1 LPPNP
6 KLIERVEYALQWS
19 LSWMIVDIK
28 GHPMVS
34 GLCTGVL
41 MLVPIYGNRE
51 LAGDRDFN
59 PDGTLEAV
67 TLEPMNEELPEEE
80 FEKRFDAGE
89 DPKSLGLTW
98 TMESLLLR
106 GLSAT
111 RFCLEFVDFLR
122 GLRFGQVLVKLL
134 ASLTAKGPE
143 IGNLRPR
150 HRFLTGDPLLGRLFG
165 IWSGIGIHAS

>member
-1 LPPNP
+1 MREMFSCDLETENQLSAPFPAFAE
-6 KLIERVEYALQWS
+6 LSMVDHWFHEEHSQVGRVL
-19 LSWMIVDIK
+19 
-28 GHPMVS
+28 
-34 GLCTGVL
+34 VL
-41 MLVPIYGNRE
+41 YDWV
-51 LAGDRDFN
+51 
-59 PDGTLEAV
+59 
-67 TLEPMNEELPEEE
+67 
-80 FEKRFDAGE
+80 
-89 DPKSLGLTW
+89 
-98 TMESLLLR
+98 LR

-165 IWSGIGIHAS
+165 IWSGIGIHASKFAPRCCKGLQALELAISTRRATDRTSRPQG